1 MESAESANERLYA
14 AMDSHSELSEQTKR
28 SLVPAT
34 SAALDDDQT
43 EDPEKGHLAIPE
55 IIETLKNLAA
65 CKEKLFKWE
74 QSVSSLESIPDSDPN
89 KSHLMEIIDLYVL
102 LKIVFKN

>member
-1 MESAESANERLYA
+1 MESADNVSIDPKKRFYT
-14 AMDSHSELSEQTKR
+14 AMDSQSNE
-28 SLVPAT
+28 LVPVT
-34 SAALDDDQT
+34 SAALEDDDQT
-43 EDPEKGHLAIPE
+43 EDQETTEKGHLAIPE

-89 KSHLMEIIDLYVL
+89 KSHLMEIIDL
-102 LKIVFKN
+102 

>member
-1 MESAESANERLYA
+1 MESADSVSIDPSERLYT
-14 AMDSHSELSEQTKR
+14 AMDSQSDELSEQLER

-34 SAALDDDQT
+34 SVALKDDDQT
-43 EDPEKGHLAIPE
+43 EDPEATEKGHIAIPE

-74 QSVSSLESIPDSDPN
+74 QSVLSLESIPDSDPN
-89 KSHLMEIIDLYVL
+89 KSHLMEIIDL
-102 LKIVFKN
+102 

>member
-1 MESAESANERLYA
+1 MESVDSVSIDPNERLYTS
-14 AMDSHSELSEQTKR
+14 MDSQSNE
-28 SLVPAT
+28 LVPVT
-34 SAALDDDQT
+34 SAEEDDQR
-43 EDPEKGHLAIPE
+43 EDQETTEKGHLAIPE

-89 KSHLMEIIDLYVL
+89 KSHLMEIIDL
-102 LKIVFKN
+102 